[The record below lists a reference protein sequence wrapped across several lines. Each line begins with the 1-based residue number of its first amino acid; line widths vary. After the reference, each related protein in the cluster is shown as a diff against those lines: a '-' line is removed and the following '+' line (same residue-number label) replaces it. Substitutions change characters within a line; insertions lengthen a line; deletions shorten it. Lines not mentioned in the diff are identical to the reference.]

1 MKTKIF
7 SIILSIFVVLV
18 YSLYSET
25 QISNIEKDIKE
36 IVKKCSP
43 SVAKVI
49 SEDGR
54 KIISSG
60 VVIDK
65 GYILAH
71 SRALHP
77 DKEVFVENYKG
88 EKVKADLIGVDWENF
103 IALLKVDGK
112 YFEVPKFGSLSKV
125 EVGDWVIAIGTS
137 FESFPSASFGIVNSI
152 KGKEF
157 NVSLATPPGGSG
169 SGVFNSKGELI
180 GILRGDISGRD
191 VWISFSS
198 YDRKNIPTFMAG
210 GSLSMIIPVER
221 AREIYEDL
229 KKESY
234 EKKPYLG
241 VTIKEVDGRIIVQS
255 VWKKSPAE
263 KAGVKE
269 NDYIIS
275 LNGKRIYKQGDLSNM
290 IQERKV
296 GDKVTLEIERDGK
309 LMKKEAVLEEAP
321 KGYFAFPP
329 LPPSPPYPPP
339 IPPSPLKIAP
349 KAYLGVLVDTIPKGI
364 ESEKG
369 AYIKRVE
376 DGSPADK
383 AGLKEGDI
391 IISVDKER
399 IFSPDDLVEV
409 IGNRKPGE
417 HVEIGFIRDKKE
429 SKCTVTLAKRKEW
442 TWYWDWDDFSNYF
455 ELGREKEETEK
466 EFNKRMEDLFER
478 NKKEAEKEYSKMK
491 KELEK
496 AKEELRKAMEA
507 LRERFDS
514 IKIMVK
520 SKKEGIEI

>member
-7 SIILSIFVVLV
+7 PVILTIFVVLA

-25 QISNIEKDIKE
+25 QISDIENNIKE

-43 SVAKVI
+43 SVAKII

-71 SRALHP
+71 SRALYP
-77 DKEVFVENYKG
+77 EKEIFVENYKG
-88 EKVKADLIGVDWENF
+88 EKVKADVVGVDWENL
-103 IALLKVDGK
+103 IALLRVDEK

-137 FESFPSASFGIVNSI
+137 FDSFPSASFGIVNSV

-180 GILRGDISGRD
+180 GILRGDISGRN
-191 VWISFSS
+191 VWISFREDS
-198 YDRKNIPTFMAG
+198 RKNTPTFMAG

-241 VTIKEVDGRIIVQS
+241 ITVKEVDGRIIVQS
-255 VWKKSPAE
+255 VLRKSPAE
-263 KAGVKE
+263 KAGIKE

-275 LNGKRIYKQGDLSNM
+275 LNGKRIYKQEDLSNI
-290 IQERKV
+290 IQNRKV
-296 GDKVTLEIERDGK
+296 GDKVILEIERDGR
-309 LMKKEAVLEEAP
+309 LMKKEAILEEAP

-329 LPPSPPYPPP
+329 MPPSPPYPPP
-339 IPPSPLKIAP
+339 LPPSPFKIAP
-349 KAYLGVLVDTIPKGI
+349 KGYLGILVDTVPKGV
-364 ESEKG
+364 EPEKG
-369 AYIKRVE
+369 AYVKRVE

-383 AGLKEGDI
+383 GGLKEGDI
-391 IISVDKER
+391 IISVDKEK

-409 IGNRKPGE
+409 IGNKKPGE
-417 HVEIGFIRDKKE
+417 QIEISFIRDKKE

-442 TWYWDWDDFSNYF
+442 TWYWDWDDFSKYF
-455 ELGREKEETEK
+455 ELEREKTKAEK
-466 EFNKRMEDLFER
+466 ENERMKELFER
-478 NKKEAEKEYSKMK
+478 KKKAAEREYQKMQKEF
-491 KELEK
+491 EK
-496 AKEELRKAMEA
+496 AKEELRKALEA